1 MSGSSAKMTQP
12 WDYLILTAANAR
24 QAAAYEDQIRLR
36 HEAGELSQVRHFLVV
51 ADIDDKRIG
60 SAGSTLHCL
69 AEVLQREAP
78 QGGIGDFEEAIS
90 VLRRLR
96 ILMVHAGGDSRRLP
110 VYSHGG
116 KIFVPV
122 PASSTSPIPVTLF
135 DLLIPALLA
144 LPKGPQGGGQ
154 IVVASG
160 DALLQFEVSD
170 LDLAAPGMTLLGSF
184 TSPEEAA
191 RHGVFCAGSGGL
203 LRLYL
208 QKPSVDAQIN
218 SGAVNQ
224 AGQSILDLGVMS
236 MDASTAIRLMRAFFE
251 LTPAAGG
258 PTLRWRAGMQDVLM
272 TQGIDLYREI
282 CCALGA
288 EATFNSYS
296 EGVRASGSKL
306 DAAILKELFEALSGV
321 HVHLQVLSDCDFLHF
336 GTTRQLITSGIALR
350 AGHQSAPPDT
360 SVLVL
365 SSQVIGQGSVSGD
378 HAWVEGCCISA
389 PLVLPGGN
397 VAVGLDVL
405 EPLTLPP
412 GACLDVSAGSDRKG
426 KSIWLVRCCGVDDN
440 YKQTAAAGGTFCG
453 KPLLEWMRVVGVSA
467 SDLWTPELP
476 ERDHTLWNARVC
488 PAEAEHLAYR
498 RWLWMF
504 DVERAT
510 PEQKRS
516 FLAADRYSSSQIAL
530 LLSQS
535 AFHKRRS
542 MLWST
547 ASSTVQAETR
557 QRQECG
563 TI

>member
-36 HEAGELSQVRHFLVV
+36 HDAGELSQVRHSLVV

-78 QGGIGDFEEAIS
+78 QGGIGDFEEASS

-110 VYSHGG
+110 AYSHCG

-218 SGAVNQ
+218 AGAVNQ

-258 PTLRWRAGMQDVLM
+258 PTFRWRAGTQDVLM
-272 TQGIDLYREI
+272 THGLDLYREI
-282 CCALGA
+282 CCALGS
-288 EATFNSYS
+288 EATFTSYI

-306 DAAILKELFEALSGV
+306 DAVILKELFEALSGV
-321 HVHLQVLSDCDFLHF
+321 HVHLQVLSDCDFFHF

-350 AGHQSAPPDT
+350 AGHQAAPPDT

-389 PLVLPGGN
+389 PLVLAGGN

-405 EPLTLPP
+405 ELLTLPP

-530 LLSQS
+530 LLSQP

-547 ASSTVQAETR
+547 ASSTVQAKTR

>member
-1 MSGSSAKMTQP
+1 MTQP
-12 WDYLILTAANAR
+12 WDYLMLTAASAQ

-36 HEAGELSQVRHFLVV
+36 REAGELSHVRHSLVV

-69 AEVLQREAP
+69 AQVLRREVPHDEV
-78 QGGIGDFEEAIS
+78 GDFEQASS

-96 ILMVHAGGDSRRLP
+96 ILIVHAGGDSRRLP
-110 VYSHGG
+110 AYSHCG
-116 KIFVPV
+116 KIFIPV
-122 PASSTSPIPVTLF
+122 PTASTSQIPVTLF
-135 DLLIPALLA
+135 DLLIPMF
-144 LPKGPQGGGQ
+144 LPFPDSLRGEGQ

-170 LDLAAPGMTLLGSF
+170 LDLAAPGITLLGLLA
-184 TSPEEAA
+184 SPQEAA
-191 RHGVFCAGSGGL
+191 HHGVFCAGSEGS

-218 SGAVNQ
+218 AGAVNN

-236 MDASTAIRLMRAFFE
+236 MDASTAIRLMRAFLE
-251 LTPAAGG
+251 LTPAACG
-258 PTLRWRAGMQDVLM
+258 PTLQWRAGMRDVVM
-272 TQGIDLYREI
+272 THGIDLYREI
-282 CCALGA
+282 CCALGTD
-288 EATFNSYS
+288 ATLASYS
-296 EGVRASGSKL
+296 EGVRASGSRL
-306 DAAILKELFEALSGV
+306 DPAILQELFEALSGV
-321 HVHLQVLSDCDFLHF
+321 HVHLQVLGDCSFLHF

-350 AGHQSAPPDT
+350 ANHQVVPTGT

-365 SSQVIGQGSVSGD
+365 NSQVHGQGRVSGH

-389 PLVLPGGN
+389 PLVLGGDN

-405 EPLTLPP
+405 EPLVLPP
-412 GACLDVSAGSDRKG
+412 GACLDLSAGTDRNG
-426 KSIWLVRCCGVDDN
+426 KSIWFARCCDVDDN
-440 YKQTAAAGGTFCG
+440 YKQTAAAGATFCG
-453 KPLLEWMRVVGVSA
+453 KPLFEWMRVVGVSA
-467 SDLWTPELP
+467 SDLWPPELS
-476 ERDHTLWNARVC
+476 ERDRTLWNARVC
-488 PAEAEHLAYR
+488 PAEAEHLSFR

-516 FLAADRYSSSQIAL
+516 FLVADRYSSSQIAL

-535 AFHKRRS
+535 AFHMRRS

-547 ASSTVQAETR
+547 ASSPVKV
-557 QRQECG
+557 
-563 TI
+563 